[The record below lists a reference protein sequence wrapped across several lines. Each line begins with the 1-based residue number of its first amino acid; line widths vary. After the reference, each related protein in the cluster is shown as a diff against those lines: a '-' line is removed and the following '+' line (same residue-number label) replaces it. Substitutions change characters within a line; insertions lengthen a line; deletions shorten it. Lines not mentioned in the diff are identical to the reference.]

1 LLSSFLSKEIYI
13 GKDQKMRFTK
23 QLMLA
28 RGRYSSMMDMG
39 GVAAAESNTKL
50 NLGKNNRVKVV
61 ALDFELLTQSIQSS
75 IQSHSDERNSSNT
88 LDIRRIE
95 KLGEVQPNISMVQN
109 FAKMLNVT
117 LNGEEERSGR
127 NKKEEEKDDLS
138 LLLGTTN
145 RKQSNSEKENE
156 AKSNSAVGS
165 LPNMDIRAKYAQKLK
180 DKIQGGL
187 AGVDSAKFQ
196 KEEILAK
203 GDAAGHLVA
212 RSIAASQTVA
222 TSGSKWLA
230 TTGAGTLLT
239 FLDKRCLSIALLPP
253 PRIVSQEEKDSTTKS
268 MQELTRQLPYVKF
281 DVLLP
286 SVTGMDQQFETEQ
299 GLKQAPEILIRRLLQ
314 EHHETPSTKILV
326 VSNQDAYLRQARDC
340 GMLTCRIRPANAPRG
355 NVTTS
360 YTVERMSEVQNAVN
374 DLIGISYNTVFSSR

>member
-1 LLSSFLSKEIYI
+1 
-13 GKDQKMRFTK
+13 MRFTK

-286 SVTGMDQQFETEQ
+286 SATGMDQQCETEQ

>member
-1 LLSSFLSKEIYI
+1 
-13 GKDQKMRFTK
+13 MRFTR

-75 IQSHSDERNSSNT
+75 IQSHSNEKSSSNT
-88 LDIRRIE
+88 LESRKIE

-109 FAKMLNVT
+109 FAKLLNVT
-117 LNGEEERSGR
+117 LNGEERSNR

-145 RKQSNSEKENE
+145 PKQSNAEKEKE
-156 AKSNSAVGS
+156 AKSNTAVGS
-165 LPNMDIRAKYAQKLK
+165 LPNMDIRVKYAQKLK

-253 PRIVSQEEKDSTTKS
+253 PRLVSQEEKDSTTKS

-286 SVTGMDQQFETEQ
+286 SVTEMDQQCETDQ
-299 GLKQAPEILIRRLLQ
+299 GLKQAPEILIQRLLQ

-326 VSNQDAYLRQARDC
+326 ISDQDAYLRQARDC
-340 GMLTCRIRPANAPRG
+340 GMLTCRIRPTNAPRG

-360 YTVERMSEVQNAVN
+360 YTVESMSEVQNAVN